1 MRILLTAHQFLP
13 DHSTGTE
20 VLTCQVGKE
29 LKRLGHEVRVIA
41 ALPMKNAP
49 KPDVYFDH
57 YVYQGLEVY
66 RYYHRQGMPVGE
78 QSNIVELEYS
88 NQLFADWLRNFIGAW
103 RPDVVHFFHL
113 KNLSVTAIDMCGDAG
128 IPMVL
133 TPTDFWLVCPTIQ
146 LLLPNG
152 CMCNGPDRHG
162 VNCLRHAVANTQSP
176 AISRMVDLIPDALL
190 AMGDRLSHV
199 PPLAE
204 VFPFSWAGALG
215 RRADFFRER
224 VSRID
229 RMIVP
234 SRVVEKVLEDNRMQA
249 RKMVFSRFGIDMTGY
264 RERTFDSNPVAA
276 LRIGFIGSLSSA
288 KGAHVLLKAMRLI
301 AAETAIELRVFG
313 NPNAYPDYAKSLAEI
328 AGDDPRIRFCGT
340 FPSESTAAVLMDL
353 DVLVVPSLWRENT
366 PLVVYSAQAASCP
379 VVASDLDGLK
389 EIVRDGMDGMLFPP
403 GNAEVLASIIDRLGK
418 DRNLLHSL
426 AKNAVRPKSISKY
439 TAELITTYDEI
450 VAERKVH

>member
-1 MRILLTAHQFLP
+1 
-13 DHSTGTE
+13 
-20 VLTCQVGKE
+20 
-29 LKRLGHEVRVIA
+29 
-41 ALPMKNAP
+41 
-49 KPDVYFDH
+49 
-57 YVYQGLEVY
+57 
-66 RYYHRQGMPVGE
+66 
-78 QSNIVELEYS
+78 
-88 NQLFADWLRNFIGAW
+88 
-103 RPDVVHFFHL
+103 
-113 KNLSVTAIDMCGDAG
+113 
-128 IPMVL
+128 
-133 TPTDFWLVCPTIQ
+133 
-146 LLLPNG
+146 
-152 CMCNGPDRHG
+152 
-162 VNCLRHAVANTQSP
+162 
-176 AISRMVDLIPDALL
+176 MVDLIPDALL
-190 AMGDRLSHV
+190 GMGDRLSHV

>member
-88 NQLFADWLRNFIGAW
+88 NQLFADWLRNFIGDW

-113 KNLSVTAIDMCGDAG
+113 KNLSVTAIDVCGDAD

-133 TPTDFWLVCPTIQ
+133 TPTDFWLVCPTVQ

-176 AISRMVDLIPDALL
+176 AINRMVDLIPDALL
-190 AMGDRLSHV
+190 GMGDRLSRVH
-199 PPLAE
+199 PLAE

-215 RRADFFRER
+215 RRAEFFRER
-224 VSRID
+224 ISRVD

-234 SRVVEKVLEDNRMQA
+234 SRVAEKVLEDNRMRA

-264 RERTFDSNPVAA
+264 RERTFDRKTAAA

-301 AAETAIELRVFG
+301 AAEPAVELRVFG
-313 NPNAYPDYAKSLAEI
+313 NPKAYPDYAKSLTNI
-328 AGDDPRIRFCGT
+328 AGDDARIRFCGT
-340 FPSESTAAVLMDL
+340 FPSESIAEVLMDL

-366 PLVVYSAQAASCP
+366 PLVVYSAQAAGCP
-379 VVASDLDGLK
+379 VIASNLDGLK
-389 EIVRDGMDGMLFPP
+389 EIVRDGVDGMLFPP
-403 GNAEVLASIIDRLGK
+403 GNAEILASIISRLGK
-418 DRNLLHSL
+418 DPDLVCSL
-426 AKNAVRPKSISKY
+426 AKNAIRPKSISEY
-439 TAELITTYDEI
+439 TADLITTYDEI
-450 VAERKVH
+450 AKIGQ